1 MTSVL
6 AISWEPWPFHPVSKL
21 CFYWYNIS
29 SFPSLFTWR
38 SWSFF
43 MPTTKPNSSARC
55 FCTWAWPWQS
65 IDDYEFPSVNISLDW
80 WHCNFPTCNVADE
93 WREPGADFRGRGTSR
108 FRASAS
114 CWPPS
119 AAPPRPACQSIQ
131 IGFKL
136 LRAYIFLSFFFS
148 KSQKTKM

>member
-1 MTSVL
+1 
-6 AISWEPWPFHPVSKL
+6 
-21 CFYWYNIS
+21 
-29 SFPSLFTWR
+29 
-38 SWSFF
+38 

-80 WHCNFPTCNVADE
+80 WQCNFPTRNVADE
-93 WREPGADFRGRGTSR
+93 WREPGADSRGRGISR

-131 IGFKL
+131 VGFKL
-136 LRAYIFLSFFFS
+136 LRAYIFYFYHSSCLKVRKQKCRKVIVNNFFKVLIAWKMMFETSLTELRSVFS
-148 KSQKTKM
+148 CWEGFKTL